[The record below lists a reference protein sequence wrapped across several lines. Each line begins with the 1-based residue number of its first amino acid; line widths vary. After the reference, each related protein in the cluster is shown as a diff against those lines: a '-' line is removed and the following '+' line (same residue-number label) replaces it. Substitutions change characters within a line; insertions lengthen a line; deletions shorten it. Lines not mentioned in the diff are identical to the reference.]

1 MRICAVMLASL
12 AILFAAEKKL
22 GKPLTLAEPTAI
34 DKILASPEKY
44 EGQVIQVK
52 GSVRDLCREMGCWME
67 IAAPSGKSIRIKVED
82 GVIVFPKESIGKTA
96 IAEGKLVKVA
106 LTKEQAIAQARHEA
120 EVNGRKFDPSSIKSG
135 VAFYQIE
142 GTGAT
147 ILD

>member
-22 GKPLTLAEPTAI
+22 GKPLTLTEPTAI

-44 EGQVIQVK
+44 EGQVVQVK
-52 GSVRDLCREMGCWME
+52 GPVRDLCREMGCWME
-67 IAAPSGKSIRIKVED
+67 IGAPAGKSIRIKVED

-96 IAEGKLVKVA
+96 IAEGKLVKVV

-120 EVNGRKFDPSSIKSG
+120 EMNGRKFDPSSIKSG
-135 VAFYQIE
+135 MTFYQIE